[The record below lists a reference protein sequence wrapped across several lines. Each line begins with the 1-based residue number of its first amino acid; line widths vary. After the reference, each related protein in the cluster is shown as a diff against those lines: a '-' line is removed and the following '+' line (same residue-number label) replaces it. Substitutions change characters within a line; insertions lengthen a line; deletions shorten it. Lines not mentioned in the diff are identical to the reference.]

1 MAQTAR
7 RDDIVKVGQCYDV
20 LNILKCYDILNIL
33 KSNMLKIC
41 IYRRGAD
48 GSPRRHRQGGPIL
61 RYFDILKCCDFFKY
75 IKIKYVKILY
85 LSSWRRRPAA
95 TTSSRWTGIKC
106 F

>member
-48 GSPRRHRQGGPIL
+48 GPPRRHRQGGLALNVFKSTKRFIIL
-61 RYFDILKCCDFFKY
+61 ELIYCIVCMIILM
-75 IKIKYVKILY
+75 
-85 LSSWRRRPAA
+85 
-95 TTSSRWTGIKC
+95 SRKFIVVVLKSPRDE
-106 F
+106 